1 MIKQYGI
8 LALWVNFFGILILLV
23 PLFMITPLAGEGVN
37 RLPDPVILSAS
48 QDSPVNKTAD
58 STAAVSSQPGNTVSA
73 ETSAPTVDPAAVNEA
88 VLNID
93 GVAKPGDLAAGPKVT
108 AISSSGK
115 TRLNLSA
122 NAKGVKTI
130 PAPDFKL
137 TTLDGRNI
145 SLSDLKGKNVMINFW
160 ASWCG
165 PCTHEM
171 PQIQAI
177 YDKISDEDL
186 MVITVNY
193 QEAEDIVRE
202 YVKES
207 DMDVPVLLDPSGEV
221 CREYNVFS
229 IPRTYFV
236 NPEGNIYA
244 VKFGGFET
252 SDEILDYL
260 K

>member
-48 QDSPVNKTAD
+48 LDSPVNKVVDTP
-58 STAAVSSQPGNTVSA
+58 AAVSSQPGNTVST
-73 ETSAPTVDPAAVNEA
+73 ETSVPTAGPVTVNEA
-88 VLNID
+88 AVSVD
-93 GVAKPGDLAAGPKVT
+93 SVAKPGDLVVGPKVT

-115 TRLNLSA
+115 TRLNISA
-122 NAKGVKTI
+122 KARGVKTI

-177 YDKISDEDL
+177 YDKISEDDL
-186 MVITVNY
+186 IVLTVNY

-202 YVKES
+202 YVKDS
-207 DMDVPVLLDPSGEV
+207 NTDVPVLLDPSGEV

-236 NPEGNIYA
+236 NPEGSIYA